1 MFSQILCQVL
11 TGVLLADSHPLQTSA
26 NTAPHVAVRAPRRL
40 TQRAYPSPSPQ
51 ATRGMVS
58 LKSAHLYRSVPK
70 DLTKATHTGGA
81 VSLIAVV
88 AIMALLVS
96 NAQRFYAVRVERTME
111 IDQVYDESMVVS
123 FNITLPRL
131 PCALASL
138 DLTDA
143 LGTSIHNVTRGLSK
157 MRIDEHTDEKLLSR
171 TDSRWMR
178 PNPTPEIRSQELAGH
193 TRRPLVEIAP
203 HLDVPTFL
211 RKAGR
216 AGLAVVLFHAGWCE
230 WSRQFKPIL
239 EYLRSQL
246 QAAEP

>member
-1 MFSQILCQVL
+1 
-11 TGVLLADSHPLQTSA
+11 
-26 NTAPHVAVRAPRRL
+26 
-40 TQRAYPSPSPQ
+40 
-51 ATRGMVS
+51 MVS

-203 HLDVPTFL
+203 HLDVTAFLRKVRVRVRVRVRVSRVRVRVRVSPDLDVPTFL

>member
-1 MFSQILCQVL
+1 MFSQIWLSKYLSILSHCAPANLCQH
-11 TGVLLADSHPLQTSA
+11 G
-26 NTAPHVAVRAPRRL
+26 APRGGPS
-40 TQRAYPSPSPQ
+40 TSTPQRACPSPSPQ
-51 ATRGMVS
+51 AARGMVS

-157 MRIDEHTDEKLLSR
+157 MRIDEHTNEKLLSR

-211 RKAGR
+211 RKVRVRVRVRVRVNVRVRPPAAAIAGTR
-216 AGLAVVLFHAGWCE
+216 GSA
-230 WSRQFKPIL
+230 
-239 EYLRSQL
+239 
-246 QAAEP
+246 

>member
-1 MFSQILCQVL
+1 MY
-11 TGVLLADSHPLQTSA
+11 
-26 NTAPHVAVRAPRRL
+26 AVRVYPQKDSSPRERSSPRVSV
-40 TQRAYPSPSPQ
+40 TRA
-51 ATRGMVS
+51 MVS

-70 DLTKATHTGGA
+70 DLTTATHTGGA
-81 VSLIAVV
+81 ISVL
-88 AIMALLVS
+88 AIFAIVALLVS

-157 MRIDEHTDEKLLSR
+157 MRIDEHTNEKLLSR
-171 TDSRWMR
+171 ADYRWMR
-178 PNPTPEIRSQELAGH
+178 PNPTPEIRSQELTGH
-193 TRRPLVEIAP
+193 KKRPLVEIAP
-203 HLDVPTFL
+203 HLDVPAFL

-216 AGLAVVLFHAGWCE
+216 AQPNLTPNPNLTLTLTPTPTPTPNPTPNPNT
-230 WSRQFKPIL
+230 QP
-239 EYLRSQL
+239 
-246 QAAEP
+246 

>member
-1 MFSQILCQVL
+1 
-11 TGVLLADSHPLQTSA
+11 
-26 NTAPHVAVRAPRRL
+26 
-40 TQRAYPSPSPQ
+40 
-51 ATRGMVS
+51 MVS

-157 MRIDEHTDEKLLSR
+157 MRIKNPRAVLLGRR
-171 TDSRWMR
+171 TSAQQVSMLGFV
-178 PNPTPEIRSQELAGH
+178 PNPGASMALAALPAFSQG
-193 TRRPLVEIAP
+193 PF
-203 HLDVPTFL
+203 VP
-211 RKAGR
+211 
-216 AGLAVVLFHAGWCE
+216 
-230 WSRQFKPIL
+230 
-239 EYLRSQL
+239 
-246 QAAEP
+246 

>member
-1 MFSQILCQVL
+1 
-11 TGVLLADSHPLQTSA
+11 
-26 NTAPHVAVRAPRRL
+26 
-40 TQRAYPSPSPQ
+40 
-51 ATRGMVS
+51 MVS

-81 VSLIAVV
+81 VSLLAVF
-88 AIMALLVS
+88 AIVALLVS
-96 NAQRFYAVRVERTME
+96 NFQSFYAVRVERTME

-157 MRIDEHTDEKLLSR
+157 MRIDEHTNEKLLSR
-171 TDSRWMR
+171 IDYRWMR
-178 PNPTPEIRSQELAGH
+178 PNPTPEIRAQELTGH
-193 TRRPLVEIAP
+193 KKRPLVEIAP
-203 HLDVPTFL
+203 HLDVPGFL

-216 AGLAVVLFHAGWCE
+216 AQLAVVLFGASWSE
-230 WSRQFKPIL
+230 WSRQFKPTL
-239 EYLRSQL
+239 EYLRAQL
-246 QAAEP
+246 QAARVGEEMVQIASV